1 MIHCKRPAL
10 ALVLSLHSR
19 YYPVVNNCPSASV
32 QSAFTRAV
40 LCLQQQQRCP
50 PFLSIHTRTGT
61 ERIVSSASRVM
72 SSKSSRSSKET
83 RASSKDDVQKHADSI
98 TNALQSIGQS
108 SKKAWWER
116 YLKGEIEFYGVPM
129 ADIRSTVKFWVDE
142 NDLKKDEKTF
152 KNPFPLLRETAFSL
166 LRQPIA
172 EQKLAAILIFQNH
185 VDIVT
190 TNDLRVLEDLFR
202 AGFIYDWNTTD
213 WLCVRVLGPAVQQ
226 ENGVAIINVLKEWVR
241 NPENVLWQK
250 RAALVAFVDNT
261 AGHADSVIEISST
274 LVTDGRRFAQTAIG
288 WVMRNLSATH
298 PTRVVS
304 FGNDNKQ
311 AMSSEAINMSCAKL
325 SDQHR
330 RQVGLTTG
338 KKRKRR

>member
-1 MIHCKRPAL
+1 M
-10 ALVLSLHSR
+10 
-19 YYPVVNNCPSASV
+19 
-32 QSAFTRAV
+32 
-40 LCLQQQQRCP
+40 
-50 PFLSIHTRTGT
+50 
-61 ERIVSSASRVM
+61 
-72 SSKSSRSSKET
+72 
-83 RASSKDDVQKHADSI
+83 
-98 TNALQSIGQS
+98 GQS

-142 NDLKKDEKTF
+142 NDLKKDEKQKTGA
-152 KNPFPLLRETAFSL
+152 NPFPLLKETAFTL
-166 LRQPIA
+166 FRQPIA

-185 VDIVT
+185 VDTVT
-190 TNDLRVLEDLFR
+190 THDLRVLEDLFR

-226 ENGVAIINVLKEWVR
+226 ENGAAIVNVLKEWVR

-250 RAALVAFVDNT
+250 RAALVAFVDIT
-261 AGHADSVIEISST
+261 DCHADSVMEMASA
-274 LVTDGRRFAQTAIG
+274 LVTDDRRFAQTAIG
-288 WVMRNLSATH
+288 WVMQNLSATH
-298 PTRVVS
+298 PARVVA
-304 FGNDNKQ
+304 FVNDNKQ

-338 KKRKRR
+338 KKRKKR